1 MSSDSPADVY
11 MWALGHARG
20 VPTWR
25 LRWMERRTRRRGGCV
40 TARQLATRAA
50 IRQALIERGVDL
62 RDA

>member
-1 MSSDSPADVY
+1 
-11 MWALGHARG
+11 
-20 VPTWR
+20 
-25 LRWMERRTRRRGGCV
+25 MERRTRRRGGCV